1 MPEYHCDVHYAC
13 LCVAS
18 PEYGGTISMQ
28 EEKLS
33 RRVLKVWI
41 YLKLLMGKKE
51 CNVWCTVKC

>member
-33 RRVLKVWI
+33 RRVLKV
-41 YLKLLMGKKE
+41 
-51 CNVWCTVKC
+51 